1 MLNSS
6 VVQPFLL
13 QLEVSSCFFSWPIF
27 NPTSKLNSVLDPS
40 GFKIKTLAEYWKIKF
55 KNQFYLH
62 NIMTYFILIIF
73 SFLFLHE
80 KYNIAVSLWGLRTD
94 HWSGHPRPSIL
105 LLVILF
111 YSKIFYHSPC
121 DAFISLFVYLPTPP
135 VKQGVVFI
143 LRKQL
148 FDREN
153 LLQCCIGINS
163 QKWYF

>member
-6 VVQPFLL
+6 MVQPFLL
-13 QLEVSSCFFSWPIF
+13 QLEASSCFFSWPIF

-80 KYNIAVSLWGLRTD
+80 KYNIAVSLWGLRTED
-94 HWSGHPRPSIL
+94 WGLITEVAIPDLQYFYWLFYFIQIFFIIVPVML
-105 LLVILF
+105 LLASLCTSPLLPSNKGLCS
-111 YSKIFYHSPC
+111 YSESSFLTEK
-121 DAFISLFVYLPTPP
+121 T
-135 VKQGVVFI
+135 
-143 LRKQL
+143 
-148 FDREN
+148 
-153 LLQCCIGINS
+153 CCNAA
-163 QKWYF
+163 